1 MKELL
6 IFLLLIFFIEVKT
19 KNLRPSPGTKIIKTS
34 KVIPCSGGRVVS
46 GVCKCPNGKKNYGG
60 KCLKKA
66 PIICR
71 GGSISNNICIC
82 PKGTKLKGGKCAKV
96 LTRQR

>member
-19 KNLRPSPGTKIIKTS
+19 QNLSSPQLAKLIKTS

-46 GVCKCPNGKKNYGG
+46 GVCKCPIGKKNYGG
-60 KCLKKA
+60 KCLNKA
-66 PIICR
+66 PIKCK
-71 GGSISNNICIC
+71 GGKIINNICVC
-82 PKGTKLKGGKCAKV
+82 PKGTKLKGGKCAKI
-96 LTRQR
+96 